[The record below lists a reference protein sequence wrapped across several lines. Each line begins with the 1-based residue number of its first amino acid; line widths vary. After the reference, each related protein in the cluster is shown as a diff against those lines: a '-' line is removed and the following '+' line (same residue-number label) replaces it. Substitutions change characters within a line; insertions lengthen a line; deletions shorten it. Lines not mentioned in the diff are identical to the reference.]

1 LENRNNEETQMT
13 AEVYAGA
20 SSAGQQWHDIN
31 SHVMEQQVFRLQTRI
46 AKAIKAGRYSKAKA
60 LQWLLARSFAA
71 KYLAVMNC
79 AGTFRLNGYWKRI

>member
-1 LENRNNEETQMT
+1 MT

-31 SHVMEQQVFRLQTRI
+31 SYAMEQQVFRLQTRI

-60 LQWLLARSFAA
+60 LQWILVHSFAA
-71 KYLAVMNC
+71 KYLTVNKVAQNKDILSLLLVH
-79 AGTFRLNGYWKRI
+79 